1 MKPKSIKSLLALALL
16 APGAL
21 FAQTTAKTTPVGYV
35 TEVLEPN
42 RDNLIGLTVHSPAVA
57 SGVLD
62 SATNATVTDAGVNY
76 TSLLTDG
83 ATYILEITNGSG
95 NGVIQEVTAWTA
107 TTLSTPQD
115 ISSQITGGTTTYKL
129 RKAPTI
135 SDIFGSTNSV
145 GLTSSPDGSA
155 SAADVILVPDGAGG
169 FTNIVFYDDGADQLW
184 IDASFN
190 DVSNLPI
197 VYTDAL
203 VVARKGGVA
212 KSLIISGEVKLTPTK
227 YVFNSGDNYVGAVY
241 PVGSTLGGS
250 TMGPQMLASLDGSA
264 GDADLVLMPDG
275 TGGYTTFMYYNDG
288 VDQLW
293 IDGSF
298 NDSTTTSLTSG
309 FVFNSKSASAKSI
322 TNNPASFY
330 STL

>member
-16 APGAL
+16 APGVL

-62 SATNATVTDAGVNY
+62 SATNETVTDAGVDY
-76 TSLLTDG
+76 TSLLTAG
-83 ATYILEITNGSG
+83 STYILEITNGSG

-107 TTLSTPQD
+107 TTLSTPQN

-169 FTNIVFYDDGADQLW
+169 FINIVFYDDGADQLW

-212 KSLIISGEVKLTPTK
+212 KSLTVSGEVKLTPTK

-250 TMGPQMLASLDGSA
+250 TMGPQMLASVDGSA

-275 TGGYTTFMYYNDG
+275 AGGYTTFMYYNDG
-288 VDQLW
+288 ADQLW

-309 FVFNSKSASAKSI
+309 FVFNSKSGSAKSI